1 MLVVELRDVRDRASR
16 HAERAAWLRAQLAR
30 AERRAAHWRAKQE
43 AQRAA
48 AERVAALQGELQLLE
63 LAERLRVRL
72 GEQQEAGR
80 RLEAEERELA
90 RRLQRAVKN

>member
-16 HAERAAWLRAQLAR
+16 HAERAALLRAQLAR

>member
-1 MLVVELRDVRDRASR
+1 M
-16 HAERAAWLRAQLAR
+16 
-30 AERRAAHWRAKQE
+30 
-43 AQRAA
+43 
-48 AERVAALQGELQLLE
+48 AALQGELQLLE